1 MLASGAAALALATPA
16 IPDPCKLI
24 AAAELEQIVG
34 PLKHVPKGSD
44 AASGEVSC
52 EYVPAKGPAWIGVSL
67 HDGELTAWRKR
78 NGGKSPVD
86 LPELGK
92 DAFVNADFE
101 GATHLYAKKGGLVL
115 NVSLPKGPQ
124 SVDTAKAIAKKAL
137 GRL

>member
-1 MLASGAAALALATPA
+1 VAAAGPAL
-16 IPDPCKLI
+16 PDPCKLI

-34 PLKHVPKGSD
+34 PLKRVPKATD
-44 AASGEVSC
+44 PASGEISC
-52 EYVPAKGPAWIGVSL
+52 EYEPAKGPAWIGVSL
-67 HDGELTAWRKR
+67 HDGELVAWRKR

-92 DAFVNADFE
+92 DAFVNTDFE
-101 GATHLYAKKGGLVL
+101 GTTDLYAKKGVLVL

-124 SVDTAKAIAKKAL
+124 SVETAKAIAKKAL